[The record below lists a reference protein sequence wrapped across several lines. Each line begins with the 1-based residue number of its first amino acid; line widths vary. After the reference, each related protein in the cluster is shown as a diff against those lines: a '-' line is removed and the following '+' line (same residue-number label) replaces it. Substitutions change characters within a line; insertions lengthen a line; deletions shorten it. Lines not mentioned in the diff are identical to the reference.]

1 MMETV
6 LQSSL
11 WGLLL
16 SFLGFGVGTMLF
28 NRFKTPL
35 VNPLLFAVICCIAAV
50 QTGLISYEKYMQ
62 DTAILANLLPVAT
75 ALLAV
80 NIYKQLK
87 TVKKYALA
95 ILVSCLSGAITSIVC
110 VVGLCRLFGVDKAVE
125 ASFIGK
131 SCTTPIALDITM
143 MNGGLEGITV
153 IAVIC
158 TGIVGAVLA
167 PSLAKLFRVESPV
180 AEGLAIGTCSHVIGT
195 TKAVEIGEIQA
206 ALSGVAIGICG
217 LLTVILVT
225 IFY

>member
-1 MMETV
+1 MDIITSSPLFGLFISFLAFGIGTV
-6 LQSSL
+6 L
-11 WGLLL
+11 
-16 SFLGFGVGTMLF
+16 F
-28 NRFKTPL
+28 NKFKTPL
-35 VNPLLFAVICCIAAV
+35 LNPLLLAIICCIALI
-50 QTGLISYEKYMQ
+50 QTGVISYDKYME
-62 DTAILANLLPVAT
+62 DTAILANLLPAAT

-87 TVKKYALA
+87 VVKKYAVA
-95 ILVSCLSGAITSIVC
+95 IIVSCLAGSVTSIGC
-110 VVGLCRLFGVDKAVE
+110 VVLLCRLFGVDKAIE

-131 SCTTPIALDITM
+131 SCTTPIALDISL
-143 MNGGLEGITV
+143 MNGGMAGITV

-167 PSLAKLFRVESPV
+167 PSLAKLFRVKSPV

>member
-1 MMETV
+1 MASF
-6 LQSSL
+6 LSSPL
-11 WGLLL
+11 FGLLL
-16 SFLGFGVGTMLF
+16 SFLSFGVGSYLF
-28 NRFKTPL
+28 SRLKTPL
-35 VNPLLFAVICCIAAV
+35 LNPLLFAIICCIV
-50 QTGLISYEKYMQ
+50 FIETGLISYEKYM
-62 DTAILANLLPVAT
+62 DDNAFLTNLLPAAT

-87 TVKKYALA
+87 IVKKYALA
-95 ILVSCLSGAITSIVC
+95 IIISCLVGSITSILSVIT
-110 VVGLCRLFGVDKAVE
+110 LCKLFGVDKAIE

-131 SCTTPIALDITM
+131 SCTTPIALDISVS
-143 MNGGLEGITV
+143 NGGMEGITV

-167 PSLAKLFRVESPV
+167 PSLAKLFRVNSPV

-217 LLTVILVT
+217 LITVVLVT

>member
-1 MMETV
+1 MDIIT
-6 LQSSL
+6 SSPL
-11 WGLLL
+11 FGLFI
-16 SFLGFGVGTMLF
+16 SFLAFGVGTILF
-28 NRFKTPL
+28 NKFKTPL
-35 VNPLLFAVICCIAAV
+35 LNPLLLAIICCIALI
-50 QTGLISYEKYMQ
+50 QTGVISYDKYME
-62 DTAILANLLPVAT
+62 DTAILANLLPAAT

-87 TVKKYALA
+87 VVKKYAVA
-95 ILVSCLSGAITSIVC
+95 IIVSCLAGSVTSIGC
-110 VVGLCRLFGVDKAVE
+110 VVLLCRLFGVDKAIE

-131 SCTTPIALDITM
+131 SCTTPIALDISL
-143 MNGGLEGITV
+143 MNGGMAGITV

-167 PSLAKLFRVESPV
+167 PSLAKLFRVKSPV

>member
-1 MMETV
+1 MEAVT
-6 LQSSL
+6 SSAL
-11 WGLLL
+11 FGLFL
-16 SFLGFGVGTMLF
+16 SFLAFGIGSLLF
-28 NRFKTPL
+28 NKFKTPL
-35 VNPLLFAVICCIAAV
+35 LNPLLFAIVCCIV
-50 QTGLISYEKYMQ
+50 FIKSGVISYEKYME
-62 DTAILANLLPVAT
+62 DTAILSSLLPAAT

-87 TVKKYALA
+87 VVKKYAAA
-95 ILVSCLSGAITSIVC
+95 IIVSCLAGSITSIVS
-110 VVGLCRLFGVDKAVE
+110 VILLCKAFGVDKAIE

-131 SCTTPIALDITM
+131 SCTTPIALDISL
-143 MNGGLEGITV
+143 MNGGMAGVTV
-153 IAVIC
+153 ISVIC

>member
-1 MMETV
+1 MDIIT
-6 LQSSL
+6 SSPL
-11 WGLLL
+11 FGLFI
-16 SFLGFGVGTMLF
+16 SFLAFGVGTILF
-28 NRFKTPL
+28 NKFKTPL
-35 VNPLLFAVICCIAAV
+35 LNPLLLAIICCIALI
-50 QTGLISYEKYMQ
+50 QTGVISYDKYME
-62 DTAILANLLPVAT
+62 DTAILANLLPAAT

-87 TVKKYALA
+87 VVKKYAVA
-95 ILVSCLSGAITSIVC
+95 IIVSCLAGSVTSIGC
-110 VVGLCRLFGVDKAVE
+110 VVLLCRLFGVDKAIE

-131 SCTTPIALDITM
+131 SCTTPIALDISL
-143 MNGGLEGITV
+143 MNGGMAGITV

-167 PSLAKLFRVESPV
+167 PSLAKMFRVKSPV

>member
-1 MMETV
+1 MDAFV
-6 LQSSL
+6 SSPL
-11 WGLLL
+11 FGLFL
-16 SFLGFGVGTMLF
+16 SFLAFGVGSFLF
-28 NRFKTPL
+28 SKFRTPIL
-35 VNPLLFAVICCIAAV
+35 NPLLFAIICCILFIK
-50 QTGLISYEKYMQ
+50 TGLISYDKYMS
-62 DTAILANLLPVAT
+62 DNAFLSNLLPIAT

-95 ILVSCLSGAITSIVC
+95 IIVSCLVGSVTSILSVIA
-110 VVGLCRLFGVDKAVE
+110 LCKLFDVDKAIE

-131 SCTTPIALDITM
+131 SCTTPIALDISL
-143 MNGGLEGITV
+143 MNGGMEGITV
-153 IAVIC
+153 ISVIC

-167 PSLAKLFRVESPV
+167 PSLAKLFRVKSPV

-195 TKAVEIGEIQA
+195 SKAVEIGEIQS

-217 LLTVILVT
+217 LITIVLVT

>member
-1 MMETV
+1 MAVIT
-6 LQSSL
+6 SSPL
-11 WGLLL
+11 FGLFL
-16 SFLGFGVGTMLF
+16 SFVAFGIGTILF
-28 NRFKTPL
+28 NKFKTPL
-35 VNPLLFAVICCIAAV
+35 LNPLLVAVIFCIALV
-50 QTGLISYEKYMQ
+50 EMGVISYDKYMA
-62 DTAILANLLPVAT
+62 DTAILANFLPAAT

-87 TVKKYALA
+87 VVKKYAVA
-95 ILVSCLSGAITSIVC
+95 ILVSCFAGAVTSIGC
-110 VVGLCRLFGVDKAVE
+110 VVLLCKLFGVDKAIE

-131 SCTTPIALDITM
+131 SCTTPIALDISI
-143 MNGGLEGITV
+143 MNGGMAGITV

-158 TGIVGAVLA
+158 TGIAGAVLA
-167 PSLAKLFRVESPV
+167 PSLAKLFRVKSPV

-217 LLTVILVT
+217 LITVILVT

>member
-1 MMETV
+1 MMDIITSSPLFGLFISFLAFGIGTV
-6 LQSSL
+6 L
-11 WGLLL
+11 
-16 SFLGFGVGTMLF
+16 F
-28 NRFKTPL
+28 NKFKTPL
-35 VNPLLFAVICCIAAV
+35 LNPLLLAIICCIALI
-50 QTGLISYEKYMQ
+50 QTGVISYDKYME
-62 DTAILANLLPVAT
+62 DTAILANLLPAAT

-87 TVKKYALA
+87 VVKKYAVA
-95 ILVSCLSGAITSIVC
+95 IIVSCLAGSVTSIGC
-110 VVGLCRLFGVDKAVE
+110 VVLLCKLFGVDKAIE

-131 SCTTPIALDITM
+131 SCTTPMALDISL
-143 MNGGLEGITV
+143 MNGGMAGITV

-167 PSLAKLFRVESPV
+167 PSLAKLFRVKSPV

-217 LLTVILVT
+217 LLTVIIVT

>member
-1 MMETV
+1 MEVIT
-6 LQSSL
+6 SSPL
-11 WGLLL
+11 FGLFL
-16 SFLGFGVGTMLF
+16 SVFAFGVGTLLF
-28 NRFKTPL
+28 NKFKTPL
-35 VNPLLFAVICCIAAV
+35 LNPLLVAIICCIVFV
-50 QTGLISYEKYMQ
+50 QSGLITYDKYME
-62 DTAILANLLPVAT
+62 DTAILANLLPAAT

-87 TVKKYALA
+87 IVKKYAVA
-95 ILVSCLSGAITSIVC
+95 IIVSCLAGSVTSIAC
-110 VVGLCRLFGVDKAVE
+110 VIGLCKLFGVDKAVE

-131 SCTTPIALDITM
+131 SCTTPIALDISL
-143 MNGGLEGITV
+143 MNGGMAGITV

-167 PSLAKLFRVESPV
+167 PTLAKLFKVKSPV

-217 LLTVILVT
+217 LFTVILVSL
-225 IFY
+225 FY

>member
-1 MMETV
+1 MDIIT
-6 LQSSL
+6 SSPL
-11 WGLLL
+11 FGLFI
-16 SFLGFGVGTMLF
+16 SFFAFGVGTILF
-28 NRFKTPL
+28 KRFKTPL
-35 VNPLLFAVICCIAAV
+35 LNPLLLAIIACIAFV
-50 QTGLISYEKYMQ
+50 QTGIISYDKYVE
-62 DTAILANLLPVAT
+62 DTAILANLLPAAT

-87 TVKKYALA
+87 TVKKYAVA
-95 ILVSCLSGAITSIVC
+95 IIISCLAGSVTSIGC
-110 VVGLCRLFGVDKAVE
+110 VVLLCKLFGVDKAVE

-131 SCTTPIALDITM
+131 SCTTPIALDISL
-143 MNGGLEGITV
+143 MNGGMAGITV

-167 PSLAKLFRVESPV
+167 PSLAKLFKVKSPV

-217 LLTVILVT
+217 LITVILVT

>member
-1 MMETV
+1 MMDIITSSPLFGLFISFLAFGIGTV
-6 LQSSL
+6 L
-11 WGLLL
+11 
-16 SFLGFGVGTMLF
+16 F
-28 NRFKTPL
+28 NKFKTPL
-35 VNPLLFAVICCIAAV
+35 LNPLLLAIICCIALI
-50 QTGLISYEKYMQ
+50 QTGVISYDKYME
-62 DTAILANLLPVAT
+62 DTAILANLLPAAT

-87 TVKKYALA
+87 VVKKYAVA
-95 ILVSCLSGAITSIVC
+95 IIVSCLAGSVTSIGC
-110 VVGLCRLFGVDKAVE
+110 VVLLCRLFGVDKAIE

-131 SCTTPIALDITM
+131 SCTTPIALDISL
-143 MNGGLEGITV
+143 MNGGMAGITV

-167 PSLAKLFRVESPV
+167 PSLAKLFRVKSPV